1 MAPKLPPRIEEA
13 LDRGPDSGLLFLRL
27 SAGLLMFF
35 AHGLPKLVSFSEK
48 SATFADP
55 LHVGP
60 AVSLSLA
67 LFAEVGCALAVAAG
81 FYTRLATLPL
91 LFTMG
96 IAGLV
101 IHADDAFK
109 VQEKALLFAI
119 LYAAILLMGPG
130 KYSLDTWLARRR
142 RPG

>member
-1 MAPKLPPRIEEA
+1 MPPRIEEA
-13 LDRGPDSGLLFLRL
+13 LERGPDAGLLFLRL
-27 SAGLLMFF
+27 SAGLLMLF
-35 AHGLPKLVSFSEK
+35 AHGLPKLMTFSEK
-48 SATFADP
+48 SSSFPDP
-55 LHVGP
+55 LHISSV
-60 AVSLSLA
+60 ASLSLA

-91 LFTMG
+91 LFTMA
-96 IAGLV
+96 IAFFV

-130 KYSLDTWLARRR
+130 KYSLDTWLSRKR